1 MISDKI
7 RSAFA
12 GHYIA
17 PAGKLKT
24 NAAAYGNGSGYVDGR
39 MVFSGHTQTAYANA
53 VYLKMLSPRDAVTA
67 GAYLRE
73 LVQRSGNQL
82 ATGFLGFKPL
92 LPALSA
98 TGNSDMAYTLI
109 QDTAYP
115 SLGFEVVNGATTI
128 WERWNSYIKGKGFE
142 NNAGMNS
149 FNHYAFGA
157 VCEWMFQH
165 MAGIQPVEAG
175 FTTFMIRPEIAA
187 SGIQYVNAAYHSI
200 HGTVSSF
207 WKKNGRRLVQR
218 VSIPVNTKA
227 EVYIPAAINAIT
239 YKGGRISDQADIPD
253 GSEEAGYTRLLLGS
267 GTYEFVIEE
276 KK

>member
-7 RSAFA
+7 RAAFSS
-12 GHYIA
+12 YYME
-17 PAGKLKT
+17 PDGKLKT
-24 NAAAYGNGSGYVDGR
+24 NAAAYGNGSGYVDGN
-39 MVFSGHTQTAYANA
+39 MGFSGHTQTAYANA
-53 VYLKMLSPRDAVTA
+53 VYLKMLSLGDAIKA

-73 LVQRSGNQL
+73 LVQRNGNQL

-165 MAGIQPVEAG
+165 MAGIQPLEAG
-175 FTTFMIRPEIAA
+175 FKTFMIKPEIAA

-200 HGTVSSF
+200 HGAISSSR
-207 WKKNGRRLVQR
+207 KRKGRGWAARPY
-218 VSIPVNTKA
+218 PVNTKA
-227 EVYIPAAINAIT
+227 EVYIPASANAIT
-239 YKGGRISDQADIPD
+239 YKGSRVSDRTDIAV
-253 GSEEAGYTRLLLGS
+253 GSGEAGYRKLLLGS
-267 GTYEFVIEE
+267 GTYGFVIEE